1 MINSTIPYINS
12 LSPKGE
18 SPDVSP
24 SVSPPTSPKRRRNNR
39 NSAISMK
46 SLLPLLNR
54 HQIVSQGVPKNETE
68 VEIAHLASTLDN
80 SSLPQGSAVL
90 QIPETH
96 LFSLLLYILQKP
108 IRNESDLILIR
119 YYLSNF
125 PTLTTALSLKK
136 TFNDPFE
143 ILHKLAVFIQGEP
156 FEKNRIICMNGEVGD
171 KFYLIFK
178 GKVSVLVPN
187 PFQVELTP
195 IEYLNHLYTLRR
207 LREYDLMNRTIDA
220 NREKY
225 MTIEILNL
233 ASEEHDCYNITRG
246 EIVSEEEYLERLQP
260 VKGIIKVRRKS
271 VISIRDENEPVIEL
285 IDNKESKEEEN
296 PSNKENLGVQ
306 GSDNAEK
313 ENDKSMKFT
322 LYSYHKICTLGAGK
336 SFGDI
341 ALSKDISNRTATI
354 IASED
359 SFLGSL
365 HKDVYQICIKD
376 AQEKHRKQNIE
387 YVLSQKIFTNFNADI
402 FERYYFN
409 FFKSVH
415 AGRGH
420 CLYSQGSK
428 PTEIYFIF
436 DGEVSFQSKMSLSFC
451 TDIVS
456 SLKEKTNSIINPL
469 PEAKIKKLNT
479 MHQKMEKFYKDCKTI
494 KIMIVKNKDVIGLD
508 DQLYNGEY
516 FTSAIVTSNS
526 CDYYSIEKGF
536 FDKMI
541 KNELR
546 IRDNYND
553 LMIEKYEMMIKRL
566 NGIKYN
572 SIQQFYQS
580 LIKIEENYPSIENE
594 TVRKSSSL
602 LSIKFKVNK
611 NFKMNNITT
620 NKEIATTISSD
631 VSSPYL
637 TERNSLNLSM
647 QKRRKNIKRIQE
659 MFNLN
664 LKNSILSKDFEKKA
678 KQLYYDNANPP
689 LNEASKRTNL
699 ICNNIVNKIVSK
711 DRKYNTICT
720 SFNHIDFLAMDNYI
734 KKIDSYNHQPLPNKQ
749 MKGNVYKIKRKKILK
764 RLMLNE

>member
-1 MINSTIPYINS
+1 MINSSIPYINS
-12 LSPKGE
+12 FPANGE
-18 SPDVSP
+18 SPTVSP
-24 SVSPPTSPKRRRNNR
+24 SISPPGSPKRRRHNR

-90 QIPETH
+90 RIPETH

-136 TFNDPFE
+136 SFTDPFE
-143 ILHKLAVFIQGEP
+143 ILHKLAVFIQGES
-156 FEKNRIICMNGEVGD
+156 FERNRIVCMNGEVGD

-187 PFQVELTP
+187 PYQEELTP
-195 IEYLNHLYTLRR
+195 IEYLNHLYALKR

-246 EIVSEEEYLERLQP
+246 EVVNEDEYLERLKP
-260 VKGIIKVRRKS
+260 IKGVKEVKRKS
-271 VISIRDENEPVIEL
+271 IISPKELNEQIISL
-285 IDNKESKEEEN
+285 LDNNESNEEGN
-296 PSNKENLGVQ
+296 SPISPIIGGKEN
-306 GSDNAEK
+306 NEI
-313 ENDKSMKFT
+313 ENDKTMKFT
-322 LYSYHKICTLGAGK
+322 LYSYHKICSLGAGK

-387 YVLSQKIFTNFNADI
+387 YVLSQKMFSNFNADI

-420 CLYSQGSK
+420 YLFSQGSK
-428 PTEIYFIF
+428 PTEVYFIF

-456 SLKEKTNSIINPL
+456 SLKERTNSVLNPL

-479 MHQKMEKFYKDCKTI
+479 MHQKMDKFYKDSKMI
-494 KIMIVKNKDVIGLD
+494 KIMIVKNKDVVGLD

-516 FTSAIVTSNS
+516 FTSAIVTSDS

-536 FDKMI
+536 FEKMI
-541 KNELR
+541 KNEIR
-546 IRDNYND
+546 IRDNYNE
-553 LMIEKYEMMIKRL
+553 LIKEKYEMMVKRL
-566 NGIKYN
+566 NGIKYS

-580 LIKIEENYPSIENE
+580 LIKLEENYPLIENE
-594 TVRKSSSL
+594 SVRKSASL
-602 LSIKFKVNK
+602 LSIKFKLNK
-611 NFKMNNITT
+611 NFKINATTTKDITT
-620 NKEIATTISSD
+620 TLSTEIT
-631 VSSPYL
+631 SPYL
-637 TERNSLNLSM
+637 TERNSLNISM
-647 QKRRKNIKRIQE
+647 QKRKRNIKKIKE
-659 MFNLN
+659 MFTLN
-664 LKNSILSKDFEKKA
+664 IKNSLQSKDFEKKA

-689 LNEASKRTNL
+689 LNGASKRTNL

-711 DRKYNTICT
+711 DRKYNTINT

-734 KKIDSYNHQPLPNKQ
+734 KKIDTYNQPLPNKQ
-749 MKGNVYKIKRKKILK
+749 LKGSVYKIKRKKILK
-764 RLMLNE
+764 KIILNE